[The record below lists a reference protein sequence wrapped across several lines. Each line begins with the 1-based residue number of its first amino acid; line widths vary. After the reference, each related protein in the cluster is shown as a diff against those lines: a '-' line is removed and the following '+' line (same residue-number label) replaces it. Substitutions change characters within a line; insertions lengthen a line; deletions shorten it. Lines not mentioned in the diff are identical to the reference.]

1 MAETEDFLI
10 RELHPGNIPSL
21 SPDEVSKNY
30 FPLYICVCVCVCV
43 CVCAK
48 SLQSC
53 PTPCDPMDCNP
64 SGSSVHGI
72 SQPGILEWVV
82 ISTSRGSSW
91 PKDPNRISCTAG
103 RFFTTT
109 PLEKPWTITICHYN
123 QGQRGWDCIIF
134 HCSLLRSCF
143 LTTYFNSG
151 WISIISI
158 TT

>member
-1 MAETEDFLI
+1 MAETEDFLV

-30 FPLYICVCVCVCV
+30 LPLYICVCVCV

-53 PTPCDPMDCNP
+53 PTLCDPMDCNP

-109 PLEKPWTITICHYN
+109 PLEKPWAITICHYN

-143 LTTYFNSG
+143 LTTYFTPETRVQSLG
-151 WISIISI
+151 
-158 TT
+158 